1 MNYRLDNTIKKFLAV
16 IFSVVF
22 IFSFQTVYI
31 RNTADAY
38 DIYTVNISQ
47 KEISSKGLNTALQTV
62 LNEARK
68 KATDSYH
75 YKVIVPSGKYT
86 VNKSIRLY
94 SNTELCLDGVT
105 LVRDSNA
112 GVNIIRTGDVDSANT
127 GTTGYAYRNITVTGG
142 TLDGSYTG
150 NTIIKIAHAQNIL
163 IDSIAMKNVS
173 NGHIMEVAGTDGIT
187 VRNCRFSNQ
196 TKSSSVGYEALQ
208 LDILTEYHFP
218 SYRAEDL
225 PIRNVLIEDCGFYD
239 CPRGIGS
246 HTSIHNNPLNGIV
259 IRNNDFNRMGSA
271 AIQSLNWI
279 NCEIYGNTI
288 ANTPRGIA
296 MYSVID
302 SGRGTYSR
310 NYIAS
315 QGKTSVHDEY
325 FSNGYGN
332 ITIRDNVISPC
343 GNIWDI
349 FAYYENCGIYVGGEN
364 VDYTYNRSDGSGNIP
379 HGEHY
384 LDNVAVVNNTI
395 DIGGYGI
402 QVTGTNT
409 DNTFVEN
416 NTITCRKSTVSS
428 LEHHGIYLTNHAYLY
443 SVSNNTIKN
452 AETDGIHLEEDSFV
466 TTIQGNHITN
476 STNFG
481 IDLYNASCGEIW
493 KNTIDKTGA
502 NGIEIAYHS
511 IVKNKI
517 MENTISNVKRS
528 GINVSESSKVP
539 EISNNAISSYKKKMV
554 NVSEK
559 AKIKLK
565 NNYNPYVAQSVKITP
580 SDTQLEIGKDTTLE
594 KSVFPTTA
602 KNKMTWNTNNKDIIT
617 VDQNGTV
624 HAVGTGTAVVTLTT
638 SNNKTAT
645 CKISVRKPPEKIEL
659 NKTMLV
665 LGVDE
670 RYQLK
675 SILEEDVIEKKIT
688 YTSDDETVAKV
699 DENGKITAVGEGEA
713 YITASTYNNK
723 TATCYVSVKSAPTEI
738 FLNAQTLTLGVGETF
753 QLDYTLPDEQTSS
766 WIGYAITPNITV
778 DKNGMITA
786 TSVGEATATVNTY
799 NGKSATCHIT
809 VEKAPQSVI
818 TDKKYIILPLGKE
831 TRLLSYTPDYDGNAK
846 VTYTSANENIATID
860 ENGNIFGNTA
870 GIVKV
875 TVQTYNGKFADCIV
889 HIKELP
895 SDITMLTEEK
905 FDNPLLISNQ
915 QL

>member
-1 MNYRLDNTIKKFLAV
+1 MNYRSDSTIKKVLA
-16 IFSVVF
+16 IAFSVVF
-22 IFSFQTVYI
+22 IFSFQAVYV

-38 DIYTVNISQ
+38 DIYTVNIS
-47 KEISSKGLNTALQTV
+47 KTEISSKGLNTALQTV
-62 LNEARK
+62 LNEAK
-68 KATDSYH
+68 KEATDTCH
-75 YKVIVPSGKYT
+75 YKVVVPSGKYT

-94 SNTELCLDGVT
+94 SNTELCLEGVT

-112 GVNIIRTGDVDSANT
+112 GVNIIRTGDVDTANT

-150 NTIIKIAHAQNIL
+150 NTIIKIAHAQNVL
-163 IDSIAMKNVS
+163 IDSTIMKNVA

-196 TKSSSVGYEALQ
+196 TKSSNVGYEALQ
-208 LDILTEYHFP
+208 LDVLTEYHFP

-225 PIRNVLIEDCGFYD
+225 PIHNVLIEDCGFYD

-246 HTSIHNNPLNGIV
+246 HTSIHNNPLNGII

-302 SGRGTYSR
+302 GGRGTYSR
-310 NYIAS
+310 NYLAS
-315 QGKTSVHDEY
+315 QGKTAVHNEF
-325 FSNGYGN
+325 FSNSYGN
-332 ITIRDNVISPC
+332 ITIRDNIISPC
-343 GNIWDI
+343 GNIWDV

-364 VDYTYNRSDGSGNIP
+364 VSYTYTRSDGSGNIP

-384 LDNVAVVNNTI
+384 LDNVSVINNTI

-402 QVTGTNT
+402 QVTGTTT
-409 DNTFVEN
+409 DNTFIESN
-416 NTITCRKSTVSS
+416 NITCRKSTVSS

-452 AETDGIHLEEDSFV
+452 AETSGIRLEEDSFV
-466 TTIQGNHITN
+466 TTIQGNQITN

-493 KNTIDKTGA
+493 KNTINKTGA
-502 NGIEIAYHS
+502 NGIEIAFNS
-511 IVKNKI
+511 TVNNKI

-559 AKIKLK
+559 AKISLK
-565 NNYNPYVAQSVKITP
+565 NNYNPYIAQSVKITP
-580 SDTQLEIGKDTTLE
+580 SDTQLEIGKDTVLE
-594 KSVFPTTA
+594 KSVFPATA
-602 KNKMTWNTNNKDIIT
+602 KNTLTWNTNNDNIIT

-624 HAVGTGTAVVTLTT
+624 HAVGTGTAVVTLKT

-645 CKISVRKPPEKIEL
+645 CKISVKKPPEKIEL
-659 NKTMLV
+659 NKSMLV

-675 SILEEDVIEKKIT
+675 SILEKDVIEKKIT
-688 YTSDDETVAKV
+688 YTSDNESVAAV
-699 DENGKITAVGEGEA
+699 DENGKIIAVSEGKA
-713 YITASTYNNK
+713 TITASTYNNK
-723 TATCYVSVKSAPTEI
+723 TASCHITVNSAPTEI
-738 FLNAQTLTLGVGETF
+738 FLNAQTLKLGVGETF
-753 QLDYTLPDEQTSS
+753 QLDYTLPDGQASS

-778 DKNGMITA
+778 DKNGTVTA
-786 TSVGEATATVNTY
+786 ISTGEATVTVNTY
-799 NGKSATCHIT
+799 NGKTADCHIT

-818 TDKKYIILPLGKE
+818 TDKKYIILPLGKK

-846 VTYTSANENIATID
+846 VTYTSANESIAAID
-860 ENGNIFGNTA
+860 ENGNIFGNST

-875 TVQTYNGKFADCIV
+875 TAQTYNGKNADCIV

-905 FDNPLLISNQ
+905 FDNPLLIGN
-915 QL
+915 